1 MSLTKR
7 QIGVGVRGQWS
18 TRAASLL
25 CVLLLSLLAF
35 VQVAHVHPAA
45 SDADHCSICVA
56 MHSAAPV
63 AVVAAPVVFT
73 TGISPVISARVK
85 FSRGGDW
92 VTADIPVHSEQN
104 PHSTRT

>member
-1 MSLTKR
+1 MSQVKR
-7 QIGVGVRGQWS
+7 QIGSGAQRGLWS
-18 TRAASLL
+18 TRAVSLV

-63 AVVAAPVVFT
+63 AVVAPPVVFT
-73 TGISPVISARVK
+73 TGIAPV
-85 FSRGGDW
+85 
-92 VTADIPVHSEQN
+92 PVPVVPTVVRRWHYTMFN
-104 PHSTRT
+104 RPPPDAA